1 MYKFHCFLII
11 LIIKLN
17 NFKIIKLPFKR
28 KLNTNLNE
36 NNLIESLYFNEIYT
50 KIEVGEPS
58 EKFNIFIKLQQFPTF
73 LITEDY
79 LEAKSK
85 TFNQNKSKS
94 FEYIEQN
101 SSINYYNFDFYHGLL
116 SKDIF
121 YLNDKKIKIEK
132 LKFILAKDLSQNA
145 IEYSGELGLKLQSH
159 YSSFNN
165 TINIIYQLKEK
176 KIIDKFS
183 FYLKY
188 NKEDEGELIIGDYLH
203 NIDNGFKEN
212 EFIFIQIPI
221 VSNKLNYAM
230 TNNLGYIENEKII
243 NYTFFISL
251 QYEFG
256 LIQSI
261 PEYYFKIKK
270 KFFGNFPNECLEK
283 EFKKENLKDKT
294 FIYFVCSKKVD
305 IKKFPNLII
314 ENLEMKYNL
323 TFNYED
329 LFFNYNDKNYFFIV
343 FEKPFNSYQNW
354 IFGKPFFKK
363 YLILFDGDK
372 KLIGLYKNY
381 SKSIN
386 VNFLWII
393 IFILVLILIGA
404 FIYIKYLLSLNKRK
418 IRANELEDN
427 YEYLPENIEKNKE
440 EKLIK
445 GISKINI

>member
-1 MYKFHCFLII
+1 MYKFHFLLIL

-17 NFKIIKLPFKR
+17 NFKIIKFPFKR

-50 KIEVGEPS
+50 EIEVGEPS

-85 TFNQNKSKS
+85 KFNQNKSKT

-101 SSINYYNFDFYHGLL
+101 SSINYYIFDFYHGLL

-121 YLNDKKIKIEK
+121 YLNNKKIKIEK

-203 NIDNGFKEN
+203 NIDNGFKES

-221 VSNKLNYAM
+221 VSNVLNYAM
-230 TNNLGYIENEKII
+230 TNNFGYIENEKII

-305 IKKFPNLII
+305 LKNFPKLII

-363 YLILFDGDK
+363 YLIMFDRDK
-372 KLIGLYKNY
+372 KRIAIYNSSKTKISIPYNLIIIVTLLLIILYK
-381 SKSIN
+381 
-386 VNFLWII
+386 
-393 IFILVLILIGA
+393 IFYDKVHV
-404 FIYIKYLLSLNKRK
+404 KRK
-418 IRANELEDN
+418 LRANELDDD
-427 YEYLPENIEKNKE
+427 YIYI
-440 EKLIK
+440 
-445 GISKINI
+445 INE